1 MKVCIDSLRID
12 LSPQSQNVDVLVTE
26 HCAICLDTSCIIHK
40 NVCYGDEG
48 RRGRYECECLRIS
61 AVRSLTD
68 REITSLRLTGDAGLD
83 KNVGRSRGERETKHF
98 AGNYDL
104 KSLRYTSYPC
114 KVCQFDCELDGMR
127 AHMADVVR

>member
-1 MKVCIDSLRID
+1 LKVCIDSLRID

-26 HCAICLDTSCIIHK
+26 HCAICLDTSRIRK
-40 NVCYGDEG
+40 NIYYGDEG

-104 KSLRYTSYPC
+104 KSLHYTSYPC
-114 KVCQFDCELDGMR
+114 KVCQCDRELDRMR
-127 AHMADVVR
+127 AHVADVVR